1 MVSTVG
7 VKFMGYDQVSTGG
20 KVTDFDVFALYC
32 AELALQMGTVK
43 EKRNIKKCG
52 FHGKHMLLFV

>member
-1 MVSTVG
+1 
-7 VKFMGYDQVSTGG
+7 MGYDQVSTGG